1 MNACDNKLMSSLVEA
16 MKLDNASLEEEL
28 QHCEPHVFSPD
39 FERRME
45 KLIKTQRSKG
55 KIRNCFRYIAATVMV
70 LFLTG
75 GILVMGS
82 EDLNAS
88 KVSVDIIEW
97 LDECFVVRKGT
108 SPRKETGILFDES
121 CIGYLPEGF
130 EKVEES
136 VTYSQIHYKYENR
149 LGDTIT
155 IHIYTGA
162 STITVDN
169 EDVIKEVLVNEAG
182 YEYTRIYKDKL
193 KSETLLWQDN
203 EGKYYYLSGTLNK
216 DEMLKIMNNISCRE

>member
-1 MNACDNKLMSSLVEA
+1 MKACDKKLRSSLVEA
-16 MKLDNASLEEEL
+16 MKLDNARLEKEL
-28 QHCEPHVFSPD
+28 QHCEPHVFSSD

-55 KIRNCFRYIAATVMV
+55 KIRNCFRYIAAAVMV

-75 GILVMGS
+75 AILVMGS

-88 KVSVDIIEW
+88 ELSIDILEW
-97 LDECFVVRKGT
+97 LDDCFTGGKGT
-108 SPRKETGILFDES
+108 STRKEISFLFDES
-121 CIGYLPEGF
+121 CIGYLPEDF
-130 EKVEES
+130 VKVEED
-136 VTYSQIHYKYENR
+136 VAYSLIHYKYENK
-149 LGDTIT
+149 LGDTVT
-155 IHIYTGA
+155 IRVYKGA
-162 STITVDN
+162 CTIKVDN
-169 EDVIKEVLVNEAG
+169 QDVIKEVLVNEAG

>member
-1 MNACDNKLMSSLVEA
+1 MSACGKILKSSLVET
-16 MKLDNASLEEEL
+16 MKLDNARLEKEL

-55 KIRNCFRYIAATVMV
+55 KIRNCFRYIAAAVMV

-75 GILVMGS
+75 AILFMGS

-88 KVSVDIIEW
+88 EFSIDIIEW

-136 VTYSQIHYKYENR
+136 VTYSQMHYKYENR
-149 LGDTIT
+149 LRDTIT

-193 KSETLLWQDN
+193 KSETLMWQD
-203 EGKYYYLSGTLNK
+203 EDGKYYYLIGTLNK
-216 DEMLKIMNNISCRE
+216 DEMIKIMNNICCQE